1 MKKKLTLSIDE
12 SVTRRAKR
20 LAQREGTSVS
30 EIVEKYLAE
39 KTAEES
45 GWKPEEDSWT
55 ARLLGAVPQ
64 SQENYKEIKEEEIL
78 KKYGG

>member
-39 KTAEES
+39 KTAEET
-45 GWKPEEDSWT
+45 GWKPAEGSWT
-55 ARLLGAVPQ
+55 ARLLGVVPQ
-64 SQENYKEIKEEEIL
+64 SQEDYKQIKEEEIL